1 MQEYEGI
8 KILTARQAQLIAI
21 KANKEK
27 INEILEKIES
37 AALKGESKIY
47 LKDIPIAVIQYLMLN
62 GYTTRSETIENELG
76 TTLTN
81 NCLVHW

>member
-1 MQEYEGI
+1 MNEFEGLN
-8 KILTARQAQLIAI
+8 ILTAKQAQKIAI

-37 AALKGESKIY
+37 AALKGESEIY

-62 GYTTRSETIENELG
+62 GFTTKSETIENELG
-76 TTLTN
+76 TTLAN